1 MKINALTTKYT
12 IFTRD
17 AKEMNNEHSYIRR
30 YTFKIEKRRISNSKI
45 TLYIS
50 PLPSAGQILQKGTL
64 PERPG

>member
-30 YTFKIEKRRISNSKI
+30 YTFKIEKKGEGLFFHWTLLGTNS
-45 TLYIS
+45 LF
-50 PLPSAGQILQKGTL
+50 
-64 PERPG
+64 